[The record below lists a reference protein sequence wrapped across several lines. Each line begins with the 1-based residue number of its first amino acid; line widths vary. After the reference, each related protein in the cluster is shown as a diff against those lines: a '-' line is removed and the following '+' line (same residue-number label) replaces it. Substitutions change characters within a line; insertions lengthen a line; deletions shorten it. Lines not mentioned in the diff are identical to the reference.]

1 MNWNERRDQNRL
13 RRYQTV
19 LFYVLVGGIVLMGIF
34 LFFEQRR
41 MHERL
46 AAAND
51 RSPLTAPVVATPAEP
66 VTLDLA
72 DDTTGAI
79 TAETKQLALPGEPSV
94 RARALLDR
102 LMAEYA
108 LPHSNHPLA
117 PGSAVDDVFLLKL
130 PIVNPAAGPDAAAPG
145 ESDGAAAG
153 GDFSPASELAVVN
166 LRGEFVDHHPSGVE
180 VETLTIQSMLGT
192 LHANFP
198 AITEVRFLVDGQ
210 PHDTLA
216 GHADLRRSYAATDT
230 TVTARQTQPEGSDEE
245 REP

>member
-1 MNWNERRDQNRL
+1 MSMSERRDRQSL
-13 RRYQTV
+13 LRYQTV
-19 LFYVLVGGIVLMGIF
+19 MFYVLVGAIVLMGIF

-41 MHERL
+41 MHARL

-51 RSPLTAPVVATPAEP
+51 RTPLTAPVAATAAEA

-72 DDTTGAI
+72 DDRTGAI
-79 TAETKQLALPGEPSV
+79 TAATKQIALPSEPSV

-102 LMAEYA
+102 LVAEYA
-108 LPHSNHPLA
+108 LPGSAHPLA
-117 PGSAVDDVFLLKL
+117 SGPAVDDVFLLKL
-130 PIVNPAAGPDAAAPG
+130 PIVNPAVSAADAAA
-145 ESDGAAAG
+145 DA
-153 GDFSPASELAVVN
+153 ELAVIN
-166 LRGEFVDHHPSGVE
+166 LRGSFVEHHPSGVE
-180 VETLTIQSMLGT
+180 VETLTVQSMLGT

-230 TVTARQTQPEGSDEE
+230 TGTASERQPAGTDTE